1 MKLRWLLIV
10 MCLAISLIP
19 IGIIGGVKGFDMTSW
34 FLIGIVLA
42 VTFFV
47 SVIISYF
54 ISKPLERLTKTIDQ
68 VSRGELDVQLQNS
81 EIYEINILTQSLN
94 RVLASLKLAIHK
106 VGVKKGEIF
115 EETIKAKEVAE
126 KRYEDL
132 LSTIDEW
139 AWETD
144 AKGVYTFCSAK
155 VADALGYKPE
165 DVVGKPVFDFMP
177 ADEGRRAKAAF
188 HELSKTQSPMRDVEG
203 WYLHKNG
210 QQVRVSTN
218 AVPVFDREGNLSGYR
233 GVHHDFTTYR
243 PAEQKIEELILKNKK
258 VRELRKRTPQLF
270 DELADVDVKL
280 VNPEESVK
288 ASVVDPLSFDYQ
300 FVFDETGHIVDCSGN
315 FTEKLGYLKDDFL
328 LLSVYDLDLFEAK
341 DQLKIK
347 LDIIKKQGIT
357 QVKTIHKRKDGSSVL
372 VQEQIEYLKESNRFR
387 CLVKQ
392 EIST

>member
-19 IGIIGGVKGFDMTSW
+19 VGIIGGVKGFDVTSW
-34 FLIGIVLA
+34 FLIGIVLT

-54 ISKPLERLTKTIDQ
+54 ISKPLEKLTKTIDQ
-68 VSRGELDVQLQNS
+68 VSRGELDVQLQSS
-81 EIYEINILTQSLN
+81 EIYEINILTQSLS
-94 RVLASLKLAIHK
+94 RVMASLKLAIHK

-115 EETIKAKEVAE
+115 EETVKEKEVAE

-144 AKGVYTFCSAK
+144 AKGVYTFCSSK

-165 DVVGKPVFDFMP
+165 EVVGKPVFDFMP

-188 HELSKTQSPMRDVEG
+188 HELSKTQSPMQDVEG
-203 WYLHKNG
+203 YYLHKNG
-210 QQVRVSTN
+210 QQVRVCTN

-258 VRELRKRTPQLF
+258 VRELRKRTPELF
-270 DELADVDVKL
+270 DELADVKVKL
-280 VNPEESVK
+280 VNLDESIKTPVI
-288 ASVVDPLSFDYQ
+288 DPQSFDYQ
-300 FVFDETGHIVDCSGN
+300 YVFDETGRIVDCSGN
-315 FTEKLGYLKDDFL
+315 FTEKLGYFKDDFL
-328 LLSVYDLDLFEAK
+328 LLSVTDLDVFEAK
-341 DQLKIK
+341 DQLKNKIE
-347 LDIIKKQGIT
+347 LIKKQGCV
-357 QVKTIHKRKDGSSVL
+357 QVKTIHKRKNGLAIL
-372 VQEQIEYLKESNRFR
+372 VQEQIEYLKDTNRFR
-387 CLVKQ
+387 CIVKQ